1 LSFVVLATAN
11 FQEIDHA
18 YLMFEYMKHVS
29 QPGLPLMAMEFW
41 TGWFDRWSE
50 KHHLVD
56 NARTYFLHAIT
67 RFSDVRCNLIG
78 CVLIKMK
85 Q

>member
-1 LSFVVLATAN
+1 LATAN

-18 YLMFEYMKHVS
+18 YLMFEYLKHVR

-56 NARTYFLHAIT
+56 NARRYFKLFTNPLTDRIT
-67 RFSDVRCNLIG
+67 NVDMTFLSASVTNL
-78 CVLIKMK
+78 L
-85 Q
+85 